1 MVPLMFEQE
10 QSMYKYSQCTGGW
23 EGVALV
29 EWRVGGHCTGGVV
42 GGRALHWWSGG
53 WEGIALV
60 EWWVGGHCTGGVVGG
75 RALQTSSW
83 FGYVNE

>member
-1 MVPLMFEQE
+1 MTLVKVKWLGQDRGPI
-10 QSMYKYSQCTGGW
+10 SS
-23 EGVALV
+23 LV

-60 EWWVGGHCTGGVVGG
+60 EWWVGGHCTGGVEGE
-75 RALQTSSW
+75 RALYWWS
-83 FGYVNE
+83 GG